1 MWQRM
6 FGTRRKTQQYITI
19 VSGLP
24 RSGTSMMMHM
34 LEAGGMEVVVDNI
47 RQPDADNPHGYYEF
61 EPVKHIKKDAAFLG
75 NARGKAI
82 KMISALL
89 YDLPPSQTYKIIF
102 MKRHLTE
109 VLASQNI
116 MLHRHGTR
124 TQEADDQKMAEAFEK
139 HLAEVTSWLA
149 QQKHMDVLYVD
160 YTEVITHPAASAQAV
175 QHFLG
180 NSLDV
185 QRMAAVVDQALYR
198 NRAASRGEAWTP

>member
-34 LEAGGMEVVVDNI
+34 LEAGGMEVIVDNI

-61 EPVKHIKKDAAFLG
+61 EPVKRLKEDAAFLDS
-75 NARGKAI
+75 AYGKAF

-89 YDLPPSQTYKIIF
+89 YDLPLSQTYKIIF
-102 MKRHLTE
+102 MKRRLAE

-116 MLHRHGTR
+116 MLQRHGTE
-124 TQEADDQKMAEAFEK
+124 TQEANNQKIAQAFEK

-149 QQKHMDVLYVD
+149 KQQNMEVLYVD
-160 YTEVITHPAASAQAV
+160 YNEVITHPAASAQAV

-180 NSLDV
+180 GRLDV
-185 QRMAAVVDQALYR
+185 QRMVAVVDQALYR
-198 NRAASRGEAWTP
+198 NRAAPRLSHSS